1 MSFRECTYKTKDSQN
16 KRYPTYYLHDY
27 VILIKSYLPTYHSD
41 DYKVKHII
49 LHMMNVR
56 INNRL
61 S

>member
-56 INNRL
+56 NK
-61 S
+61 